1 VRGFGRDRDL
11 ERRLSNLHAARSEF
25 VDELGSRLSEAGP
38 RRLLRPRL
46 GYAGALTLA
55 MLVALA
61 AFGGIGYAS
70 STVSHAIG
78 APVHVVMHA
87 VLPAKASKISTA
99 SVNIVRN
106 LTSASDQYKP
116 GCGLGDKNHIHTGP
130 PGQHNGFPGIC
141 PSSAGGGGAKCN
153 SGRGNGSE
161 TPSSG
166 TNVNGLPNDCDPG
179 NSGPVNHGGD

>member
-1 VRGFGRDRDL
+1 M
-11 ERRLSNLHAARSEF
+11 
-25 VDELGSRLSEAGP
+25 
-38 RRLLRPRL
+38 LL
-46 GYAGALTLA
+46 
-55 MLVALA
+55 ALA

-70 STVSHAIG
+70 STARHAID
-78 APVHVVMHA
+78 APVNVVRHA
-87 VLPAKASKISTA
+87 VHHSTA
-99 SVNIVRN
+99 SKTSAASANVMRN

-116 GCGLGDKNHIHTGP
+116 GCGFGDKNHIHTGP
-130 PGQHNGFPGIC
+130 PGNHNGFPGIC
-141 PSSAGGGGAKCN
+141 PPSAGGGNGGAKCN